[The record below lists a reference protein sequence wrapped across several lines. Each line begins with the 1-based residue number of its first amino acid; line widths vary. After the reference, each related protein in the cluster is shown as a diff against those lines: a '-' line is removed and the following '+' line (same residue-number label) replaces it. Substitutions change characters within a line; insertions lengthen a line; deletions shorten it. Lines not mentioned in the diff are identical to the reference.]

1 MADAEGGEVSWAAKA
16 WGRFAAANHKTG
28 PVTEGSTPMATITKI
43 APSAQPNAGTVH
55 WLNQCVERGK
65 TEVFSEVVT
74 VSPGLAAEL
83 LRRNDGNRSVRQTK
97 AEQYAIDMRE
107 GRWAFN
113 GEPIIISVD
122 GKLND
127 GQHRLQAVI
136 DANICVV
143 FLLVFGL
150 SRESRETVDQGA
162 ARGASDYL
170 GMGGLPNATTAAGIA
185 RLVLAYEQAEGQ
197 SAESKLITNASVV
210 ERVRADSGI
219 STSAHFAVTTGRGG
233 RNYVAGVVIGF
244 CHYLFTQIDADDA
257 NEFLTQVCTGQRL
270 NAGSPAL
277 AVRERLLAEGKSRQ
291 PKIAIIF
298 RGWNFYRRRMKVRN
312 TSLPK
317 TLPFPALV

>member
-1 MADAEGGEVSWAAKA
+1 
-16 WGRFAAANHKTG
+16 
-28 PVTEGSTPMATITKI
+28 MATITKI

-210 ERVRADSGI
+210 ERVRAGPLPGAALVRPRDLAPLSPRD
-219 STSAHFAVTTGRGG
+219 HLTGRDTKSAS
-233 RNYVAGVVIGF
+233 RAANPAIRLAVSATAPKAAPVAARCAGV
-244 CHYLFTQIDADDA
+244 
-257 NEFLTQVCTGQRL
+257 
-270 NAGSPAL
+270 SP
-277 AVRERLLAEGKSRQ
+277 VT
-291 PKIAIIF
+291 PKPG
-298 RGWNFYRRRMKVRN
+298 R
-312 TSLPK
+312 
-317 TLPFPALV
+317 PAP